1 MASAGVDDF
10 DRSFDYFVKDHVGG
24 KVDSFLDD
32 FTGSG
37 QDPAH
42 AAFDGDV
49 FQFPATASSPASDQ
63 HQLFHPLQFA
73 AFPVSDPS
81 QLEGDAPVVHV
92 AIREQL
98 SAMYDDFTQE
108 GSIAVT
114 GSICVKSAQ
123 TKRFHLVVKD
133 EESNIQRLE
142 SIRSQKNVLGE
153 SGKRELRVDLKGTKP
168 SEEVLVANYFC
179 SPKLRPVPL
188 VSACRSERR
197 VFVLPWIQ
205 PTTHVFS
212 RYPIVCSS

>member
-10 DRSFDYFVKDHVGG
+10 DRSFDYFVKDHAGG

-32 FTGSG
+32 FAGSG
-37 QDPAH
+37 HDPAI

-49 FQFPATASSPASDQ
+49 FQFPATASSPVSDQ
-63 HQLFHPLQFA
+63 HQLFQSLQFA
-73 AFPVSDPS
+73 AFPDPS
-81 QLEGDAPVVHV
+81 QLEGNTPIVHV
-92 AIREQL
+92 SIREQL

-133 EESNIQRLE
+133 EESNVQRLE

-168 SEEVLVANYFC
+168 NEEVLVANYFC

-188 VSACRSERR
+188 VSACR
-197 VFVLPWIQ
+197 
-205 PTTHVFS
+205 
-212 RYPIVCSS
+212 

>member
-10 DRSFDYFVKDHVGG
+10 DRSFDYFVKHHVGG

-32 FTGSG
+32 FAGSG
-37 QDPAH
+37 QDPAN

-49 FQFPATASSPASDQ
+49 FQFPATASSPDSDQ
-63 HQLFHPLQFA
+63 HQLFQSLQFA
-73 AFPVSDPS
+73 AFPDPS
-81 QLEGDAPVVHV
+81 QLEGNTPIVYV

-98 SAMYDDFTQE
+98 SAMYDDFTHE

-114 GSICVKSAQ
+114 GSICVKSTQ

-142 SIRSQKNVLGE
+142 SIRSQKSVLGE

-168 SEEVLVANYFC
+168 LEEVLVANYFC

-188 VSACRSERR
+188 VSASRSERHA
-197 VFVLPWIQ
+197 FVLPWIQ
-205 PTTHVFS
+205 PVFS
-212 RYPIVCSS
+212 RCALVCSS